1 LYIEALRDIVRRD
14 NVTPPTD
21 DSGSGRSTR
30 WLKSNLVTLGSAAV
44 LAVYA
49 AGYARTRTA
58 AAQFADEPRGR
69 RAQDRPA
76 HEVASPSV
84 APAPQIDT
92 PATTP
97 AKVDSATAPATT
109 AAAPAAKP
117 VAAKTLPAA
126 VKAESVA
133 EPAVNTD
140 TASKPTKTVD
150 VTPPAVA
157 TTPVSP
163 ASPPPTPPVDSGAKT
178 ADTAH
183 VQLKDGTFSA
193 WGTSRHGDIEAA
205 VEIKNGRIVSAF
217 IVQCLTQYSCSWI
230 SALPPQVVTRQSA
243 EVDYVSGA
251 TQSSNAFYYAIVES
265 LKKAK

>member
-1 LYIEALRDIVRRD
+1 M
-14 NVTPPTD
+14 TPPTD

-44 LAVYA
+44 VAVYS

-76 HEVASPSV
+76 HEVAAASV
-84 APAPQIDT
+84 APAPRIDT

-97 AKVDSATAPATT
+97 AIVESATAPATP
-109 AAAPAAKP
+109 APAPAPAAKRI
-117 VAAKTLPAA
+117 AAKPLPAA

-133 EPAVNTD
+133 KPAVNTD

-150 VTPPAVA
+150 VTPPPVA
-157 TTPVSP
+157 TTPVAP
-163 ASPPPTPPVDSGAKT
+163 ASPPPIPPVDSGAKT

>member
-1 LYIEALRDIVRRD
+1 
-14 NVTPPTD
+14 VTPPTD

-44 LAVYA
+44 LAVYS

-76 HEVASPSV
+76 HEVPAASV
-84 APAPQIDT
+84 APALQIDT

-97 AKVDSATAPATT
+97 AIVESATAPTTT
-109 AAAPAAKP
+109 APAPAAKR
-117 VAAKTLPAA
+117 VAAKPLRDV
-126 VKAESVA
+126 VKAESA
-133 EPAVNTD
+133 AKPAVNTD

-150 VTPPAVA
+150 VTPPPVA
-157 TTPVSP
+157 TTPVAP
-163 ASPPPTPPVDSGAKT
+163 ASPPPIPPVDSGAKT

>member
-1 LYIEALRDIVRRD
+1 M
-14 NVTPPTD
+14 TPKQD
-21 DSGSGRSTR
+21 DSGSSRSSR

-44 LAVYA
+44 LAVYS

-58 AAQFADEPRGR
+58 AAQFSDEPRGR
-69 RAQDRPA
+69 RAPERPT
-76 HEVASPSV
+76 HEV
-84 APAPQIDT
+84 
-92 PATTP
+92 
-97 AKVDSATAPATT
+97 
-109 AAAPAAKP
+109 AAPAAGASGRHARDRTRKSRFGNTTP
-117 VAAKTLPAA
+117 APAAKREVVAKTPAVAAK
-126 VKAESVA
+126 AESTPQPV
-133 EPAVNTD
+133 VNAD
-140 TASKPTKTVD
+140 TAPKPAKTAD
-150 VTPPAVA
+150 IAPPAVA
-157 TTPVSP
+157 TTPVAP
-163 ASPPPTPPVDSGAKT
+163 APPPPTPPVDSAAKI

-183 VQLKDGTFSA
+183 VQLKDGTFSG

-230 SALPPQVVTRQSA
+230 AALPPQVVTRQSA

>member
-1 LYIEALRDIVRRD
+1 M
-14 NVTPPTD
+14 TPPTD

-44 LAVYA
+44 LAVYS
-49 AGYARTRTA
+49 AGYARTRTTA
-58 AAQFADEPRGR
+58 ALFADEPRGR

-76 HEVASPSV
+76 HEVTAPPV
-84 APAPQIDT
+84 APAPQTDT
-92 PATTP
+92 PATAP
-97 AKVDSATAPATT
+97 AKVDSATTPATT
-109 AAAPAAKP
+109 APAPAAKR
-117 VAAKTLPAA
+117 VADKTLPAA
-126 VKAESVA
+126 VRAESVA
-133 EPAVNTD
+133 KPAVNTD

-150 VTPPAVA
+150 VAPPAVA
-157 TTPVSP
+157 TTPVTP

>member
-1 LYIEALRDIVRRD
+1 LPCIR
-14 NVTPPTD
+14 P
-21 DSGSGRSTR
+21 GTR
-30 WLKSNLVTLGSAAV
+30 
-44 LAVYA
+44 
-49 AGYARTRTA
+49 ARRTA

-76 HEVASPSV
+76 HEVRPRRRAR
-84 APAPQIDT
+84 AQIDT
-92 PATTP
+92 PRDHAR
-97 AKVDSATAPATT
+97 KVESATAPRQPP
-109 AAAPAAKP
+109 APAAKP
-117 VAAKTLPAA
+117 SCRQDAAAA
-126 VKAESVA
+126 SKAESA
-133 EPAVNTD
+133 AKPAVNTD

-157 TTPVSP
+157 TTPVAP
-163 ASPPPTPPVDSGAKT
+163 ASPPPIPPVDSGAKT